1 MSSDNYRG
9 DPNDGGPLDSDDWT
23 SYVPYPMHEATRE
36 RVEDGEEHDQ
46 EYYDEILREEMA
58 EHERLHASGDA
69 EGLELEVVLE
79 QVPVGN
85 EDDED
90 DEDEEEED
98 DDNQAT
104 AEEREGG
111 QLLRRIVR
119 LVGNGASG
127 AVGLS
132 QRQILALL
140 RGHDLTD
147 LIFDDAEV
155 DEMMYQRRT
164 NRQDPDRFPK
174 VPSEE
179 GRKLMESGAFGSFD
193 IRDRRYKDISR
204 RILDR
209 ELGLGGKAEQL
220 RNRGMMLQQM
230 IPVSKPE
237 MIIHYDD
244 PVCCGQFSDDGNF
257 FYTCNKDFKVRLY
270 DTSNVYDWK
279 YYKTFDYPF
288 GQWTMTDAD
297 LSPDNRWLAFTSL
310 QPEVAIAPTDPKDTG
325 DSYTLN
331 FAGGHSQPGYGGSF
345 AIFSV
350 RFSGDGRQLVAGT
363 NTDSVVVYDIETR
376 TTLHHVHGHNDDVN
390 AVCFADKNSPHILYS
405 GSDDCTI
412 KVWDTRS
419 IGDGRPAGAFVG
431 HTEGLTYIDSKQDG
445 RYILS
450 NGKDQSMKLWDLRK
464 AMSTSTFLSTNPTA
478 ITQSPD
484 YQFDYRWQEYD
495 DSRWYQHPHDN
506 SVVTFR
512 GHKVQRTLIRCH
524 FSPPNSTDSRYVYS
538 GSADGH
544 VYIWNMD
551 ATLAKTIDVQKATE
565 PATGSNAR
573 LRTRRYRLHS
583 FENDWSTIVRDVGWH
598 PNAPVLV
605 ASSWNGSAND
615 TGTASV
621 HGYNEADDDDGE
633 ESEDEGMAMGRV
645 VDEKLNAPRVATGG
659 WRQRYDM

>member
-1 MSSDNYRG
+1 MSGDNYRG
-9 DPNDGGPLDSDDWT
+9 EPSDGGPLDSDDWT
-23 SYVPYPMHEATRE
+23 AQIPQSVYDAIREEEGEA
-36 RVEDGEEHDQ
+36 ED
-46 EYYDEILREEMA
+46 DEDYFDELLREELE
-58 EHERLHASGDA
+58 EHERIHGASEGG
-69 EGLELEVVLE
+69 GLELEVLVE
-79 QVPVGN
+79 QIPVRN
-85 EDDED
+85 EDDD
-90 DEDEEEED
+90 PPTAEEEEGS
-98 DDNQAT
+98 
-104 AEEREGG
+104 R
-111 QLLRRIVR
+111 LLRRIVR
-119 LVGNGASG
+119 IVGNGASG
-127 AVGLS
+127 VGLNH
-132 QRQILALL
+132 RQILALL
-140 RGHDLTD
+140 RGQDLTD
-147 LIFDDAEV
+147 LIFDDAEI
-155 DEMMYQRRT
+155 DEMMYQRRS

-179 GRKLMESGAFGSFD
+179 GRKLMESGSFGSFD
-193 IRDRRYKDISR
+193 IRDRRHKDISR

-209 ELGLGGKAEQL
+209 ELGLGGKTEQL
-220 RNRGMMLQQM
+220 RNRGLMLQQM
-230 IPVSKPE
+230 LPSSKPE
-237 MIIHYDD
+237 MVIHYED

-270 DTSNVYDWK
+270 DTSNVYNWK

-331 FAGGHSQPGYGGSF
+331 FATGDRQPGYSGSF
-345 AIFSV
+345 AIFSI

-376 TTLHHVHGHNDDVN
+376 TTLHHVHGHTDDVN
-390 AVCFADKNSPHILYS
+390 AVCFADKMSPHILYS

-419 IGDGRPAGAFVG
+419 IGDGRPAGVFVG
-431 HTEGLTYIDSKQDG
+431 HTEGLTYIDSKHDG

-464 AMSTSTFLSTNPTA
+464 AMSTSAFMTTNPTA

-512 GHKVQRTLIRCH
+512 GHKIQRTLIRCH

-544 VYIWNMD
+544 VYVWNLD
-551 ATLAKTIDVQKATE
+551 ATLAKRIDVQSATE
-565 PATGSNAR
+565 AATGGTGR
-573 LRTRRYRLHS
+573 YRTRRYRLHS
-583 FENDWSTIVRDVGWH
+583 FENEWSTIVRDVGWH

-605 ASSWNGSAND
+605 ASSWCGAAND

-621 HGYNEADDDDGE
+621 HGYNDMEGDDGE
-633 ESEDEGMAMGRV
+633 DSDDEGMAMGRV
-645 VDEKLNAPRVATGG
+645 VDEKLEAPRSTPGG
-659 WRQRYDM
+659 WRQRYM